1 MILTIALSI
10 SEIMLALAILV
21 GVYRLFKGP
30 TVVDRIIAF
39 DLIVLTV
46 VAFTALLSI
55 FERTAHFVELILIIS
70 LLGFFGTVALVLA
83 FDTDSKAARKP
94 EDGQ

>member
-1 MILTIALSI
+1 MILHTVLQICEL
-10 SEIMLALAILV
+10 MLALAVLV
-21 GVYRLFKGP
+21 AFYRLAKGP
-30 TVVDRIIAF
+30 TIVDRIIAF

-55 FERTAHFVELILIIS
+55 EEGTAHFLELILIVS

-83 FDTDSKAARKP
+83 MEALKRK
-94 EDGQ
+94 GGAS